1 MTKVHDDFG
10 TSILGG
16 FGWRRKKTLK
26 IRMTL
31 NDRVFI
37 SLYRTVNFCL
47 TFSIVKVKDGRYCLN
62 FHDSA
67 SQSFVMHLHST
78 V

>member
-37 SLYRTVNFCL
+37 SLPYSEFL
-47 TFSIVKVKDGRYCLN
+47 FGI
-62 FHDSA
+62 
-67 SQSFVMHLHST
+67 LHSEGEGRSLLFKLS
-78 V
+78 